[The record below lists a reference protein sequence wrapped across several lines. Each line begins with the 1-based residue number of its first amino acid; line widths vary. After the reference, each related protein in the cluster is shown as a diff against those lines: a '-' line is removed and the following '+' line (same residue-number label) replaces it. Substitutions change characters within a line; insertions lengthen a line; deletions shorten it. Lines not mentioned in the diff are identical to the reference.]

1 MPGFQLILLLL
12 AGYMDSVTPATLTL
26 AAAAAGGGLRR
37 ERRRE
42 FAYMHG
48 GPGSVLSTANT
59 GCDWTSLSSWQSQRV
74 PRALILQPPT
84 GLQGSEATVYSVIHC
99 HGSFIQPTEHTVLR
113 SS

>member
-59 GCDWTSLSSWQSQRV
+59 GCDWTSLSSWHLGGTGRKSRVEVIFDYIQNQR
-74 PRALILQPPT
+74 PAWT
-84 GLQGSEATVYSVIHC
+84 T
-99 HGSFIQPTEHTVLR
+99 R
-113 SS
+113 SMLSG